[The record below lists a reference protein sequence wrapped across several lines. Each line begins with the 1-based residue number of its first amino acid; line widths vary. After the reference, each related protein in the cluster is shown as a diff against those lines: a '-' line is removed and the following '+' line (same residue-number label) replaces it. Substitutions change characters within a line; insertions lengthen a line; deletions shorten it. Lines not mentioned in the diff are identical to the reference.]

1 VRPLS
6 DLFYYLRWQT
16 SVPTK
21 LNEFAKRDKKAQTCL
36 ARRERFLVILN

>member
-1 VRPLS
+1 MRPLS
-6 DLFYYLRWQT
+6 DLFHYLRWQT